1 VLDLCLKGPEAK
13 LEETRYCQ
21 PAMFIAGLAGA
32 EKLRMDKPEAVERC
46 KAVAGLSL
54 GEYTALCVAG
64 VFTFEQGLRLV
75 KLRGEAMQE
84 AASVGKQSMLSVAG
98 IEKANLQALCTQ
110 ARAAEGGNA
119 VCQIANELFPKG
131 FSCAGTEAAIVALKD
146 LAEKNGALQA
156 KILKT
161 SGAFHTSLMKP
172 AAVKLSQALDDV
184 LPQLK
189 PPRCAVYMNA
199 TAVALPAGTDPAV
212 IVELLKKQMVSP
224 VLWEPI
230 VRAMIK
236 DKVDTFYECGP
247 MKQIKAM
254 MKRIDAKM
262 WGTTTN
268 IDV

>member
-1 VLDLCLKGPEAK
+1 
-13 LEETRYCQ
+13 
-21 PAMFIAGLAGA
+21 
-32 EKLRMDKPEAVERC
+32 
-46 KAVAGLSL
+46 
-54 GEYTALCVAG
+54 
-64 VFTFEQGLRLV
+64 
-75 KLRGEAMQE
+75 
-84 AASVGKQSMLSVAG
+84 MLSVAG

-236 DKVDTFYECGP
+236 DKVDTF
-247 MKQIKAM
+247 
-254 MKRIDAKM
+254 
-262 WGTTTN
+262 
-268 IDV
+268 